1 MHLGLSSTP
10 KQHIESLKVKMSG
23 RGDGSQNNRNGRQVN
38 PEMFPSGDQEPAYEP
53 ANEPIGGLR
62 GFLNNLYLGLYN
74 IFWRLDELID
84 ELEERYDDIHNINVR
99 DNNANADNNEQH
111 DDHNA
116 AVVVVGIENDDSD
129 EAFEDCVDVHQYIP
143 EEDPQ
148 PGVSR
153 RRCREMDEEDVE
165 PNKRIRWSEEFSD
178 DDSDFFSACDTDSEG
193 CPHVGNI
200 ADEDSPQQ
208 VTEEELLPGG
218 STKRSREEDV
228 DEEERNS
235 KKSRLANS
243 DSGISSAVYDH
254 SESSR
259 SGPERI
265 LRKKRNSGVFAN
277 FRGVQ
282 MSPPAPVMTT
292 NTISTGFFSI
302 LFVG

>member
-1 MHLGLSSTP
+1 
-10 KQHIESLKVKMSG
+10 MSG
-23 RGDGSQNNRNGRQVN
+23 RGDESQNNRNGRQVN
-38 PEMFPSGDQEPAYEP
+38 PEIFPSGDQESAYEP
-53 ANEPIGGLR
+53 ATEPIGGLR

-74 IFWRLDELID
+74 IFWRMDELID
-84 ELEERYDDIHNINVR
+84 ELEERYDDIHNIIVR

-116 AVVVVGIENDDSD
+116 AVVVGIENDDSD
-129 EAFEDCVDVHQYIP
+129 EAFEECVDVHQYIP

-235 KKSRLANS
+235 KNPGLQTLIRGLAQLCMITLRAGVMTFLKMHLKSLTTMKLEAR
-243 DSGISSAVYDH
+243 G
-254 SESSR
+254 